1 MFTNTKTQTNM
12 KYNFDEIIPRKHTDC
27 LKYDNVKE
35 MFGTEEILPMW
46 IADMDFRTP
55 PFIVDAIRK
64 RLDHEV
70 LGYTYCCSRWRP
82 AIQNWV
88 KRHYNWEVQPDEI
101 SFVGG
106 IVPAISFAL
115 QCFTKPGDKVLI
127 QPPVY
132 HPYHHVTHDLERTLV
147 TSPLKLV
154 NGQLEVDF
162 ADFEEKIKGC
172 KLFLLCNPHN
182 PCGRV
187 WTKDELQRMCD
198 ICVKNNVLVISDE
211 IHCDMALKGFRH
223 TPFATVSEE
232 AKNNSI
238 TFMAASKTF
247 NIAGLKSSYH
257 IIHNEEIRK
266 QYHEFLR
273 KSELDTAH
281 VFATGPVATAYNEGD
296 EWLEQM
302 LEYVEA
308 NIDYMEEYLRNNMPK
323 MGMIRPQASYLVF
336 LDARGLGLPH
346 DQLVEFFIRE
356 AKVGMNDGAMF
367 GEGGSGFM
375 RMNLGCPRATL
386 VKALEQIKS
395 AYDKIC

>member
-1 MFTNTKTQTNM
+1 M
-12 KYNFDEIIPRKHTDC
+12 KYDFDEIVPRKHTDC

-55 PFIVDAIRK
+55 AFIVDAIRK
-64 RLDHEV
+64 RLNHEV
-70 LGYTYCCSRWRP
+70 LGYTYCCSRWKP
-82 AIQNWV
+82 AIQSWV
-88 KRHYNWEVQPDEI
+88 SRHYGWDVQPDEI
-101 SFVGG
+101 GFVGG

-115 QCFTKPGDKVLI
+115 QCFTKAGDKVLI

-154 NGQLEVDF
+154 EGQLQVDF
-162 ADFEEKIKGC
+162 ADFEDKIKGC
-172 KLFLLCNPHN
+172 KVFLLCNPHN

-187 WTKDELQRMCD
+187 WTKEELQRMCD
-198 ICVKNNVLVISDE
+198 ICVKNKVLVISDE
-211 IHCDMALKGFRH
+211 IHCDMALKGFKH
-223 TPFATVSEE
+223 TPFATVSED
-232 AKNNSI
+232 AKNNCI

-257 IIHNEEIRK
+257 IIQNEAIRT
-266 QYHEFLR
+266 QYQEFLR

-308 NIDYMEEYLRNNMPK
+308 NIDFMEEFLKTNMPK

-346 DQLVEFFIRE
+346 DRLVEFFIRE

-375 RMNLGCPRATL
+375 RMNLGCPRTTL

>member
-1 MFTNTKTQTNM
+1 M
-12 KYNFDEIIPRKHTDC
+12 KYDFDEIVPRKHTDC

-55 PFIVDAIRK
+55 AFIVDAIRK
-64 RLDHEV
+64 RLNHEV
-70 LGYTYCCSRWRP
+70 LGYTYCCSRWKP
-82 AIQNWV
+82 AIQSWV
-88 KRHYNWEVQPDEI
+88 SRHYGWDVQPDEI
-101 SFVGG
+101 GFVGG

-115 QCFTKPGDKVLI
+115 QCFTKAGDKVLI

-154 NGQLEVDF
+154 EGQLQVDF
-162 ADFEEKIKGC
+162 ADFEDKIKGC
-172 KLFLLCNPHN
+172 KVFLLCNPHN

-187 WTKDELQRMCD
+187 WTKEELQRMCD
-198 ICVKNNVLVISDE
+198 ICVKNKVLVISDE
-211 IHCDMALKGFRH
+211 IHCDMALKGFKH
-223 TPFATVSEE
+223 TPFATVSED
-232 AKNNSI
+232 AKNNCI

-257 IIHNEEIRK
+257 IIQNEAIRT
-266 QYHEFLR
+266 QYQEFLR

-308 NIDYMEEYLRNNMPK
+308 NIDFMEEFLKTNMPK

-346 DQLVEFFIRE
+346 DRLVEFFIRE

>member
-1 MFTNTKTQTNM
+1 M
-12 KYNFDEIIPRKHTDC
+12 KYDFDEIVPRKHTDC

-35 MFGTEEILPMW
+35 MFGTDEILPMW

-55 PFIVDAIRK
+55 AFIVDAIRK
-64 RLDHEV
+64 RLNHEV
-70 LGYTYCCSRWRP
+70 LGYTYCCSRWKP
-82 AIQNWV
+82 AIQGWV
-88 KRHYNWEVQPDEI
+88 SRHYGWNVQSHEI
-101 SFVGG
+101 GFVGG

-115 QCFTKPGDKVLI
+115 QCFTNPGDKVLI

-132 HPYHHVTHDLERTLV
+132 HPYHHVTHDLGRTLV

-154 NGQLEVDF
+154 DGQLQVDF

-172 KLFLLCNPHN
+172 KVFLLCNPHN

-187 WTKDELQRMCD
+187 WTKEELKRMCD
-198 ICVKNNVLVISDE
+198 ICVGNNVLIISDE
-211 IHCDMALKGFRH
+211 IHCDMALKGFTH
-223 TPFATVSEE
+223 TPFSTVSED

-257 IIHNEEIRK
+257 IIQNESIRT
-266 QYHEFLR
+266 QYQEFLR

-281 VFATGPVATAYNEGD
+281 LFATGPVATAYEQGD
-296 EWLEQM
+296 EWLKQM
-302 LEYVEA
+302 LEYVED
-308 NIDYMEEYLRNNMPK
+308 NIDLMEQYLKDNMPK

-346 DQLVEFFIRE
+346 DELVDFFIRE

-395 AYDKIC
+395 AYDKVC

>member
-1 MFTNTKTQTNM
+1 M
-12 KYNFDEIIPRKHTDC
+12 KYNFDEIVPRKHTDC

-35 MFGTEEILPMW
+35 MFGTEEVLPMW

-64 RLDHEV
+64 RMDHEV
-70 LGYTYCCSRWRP
+70 LGYTYTCSRWKP
-82 AIQNWV
+82 AIQSWV
-88 KRHYNWEVQPDEI
+88 LRRYGWEVQPEEI
-101 SFVGG
+101 GFVGG

-115 QCFTKPGDKVLI
+115 QCFTNPGDKVLI

-132 HPYHHVTHDLERTLV
+132 HPYHHVTLDLGRTLV

-154 NGQLEVDF
+154 DGQLQVDF
-162 ADFEEKIKGC
+162 SDFEEKIKGC

-187 WTKDELQRMCD
+187 WNKDEMQRMCD
-198 ICVKNNVLVISDE
+198 ICVKNNVLIISDE
-211 IHCDMALKGFRH
+211 IHCDMTLKGFKH
-223 TPFATVSEE
+223 TPFATVSED
-232 AKNNSI
+232 AKNNCI

-257 IIHNEEIRK
+257 IIQNEKIRE

-281 VFATGPVATAYNEGD
+281 VFATGPVATAYSEGE
-296 EWLEQM
+296 EWLGQM

-308 NIDYMEEYLRNNMPK
+308 NIDYMEEFLKTNMPK
-323 MGMIRPQASYLVF
+323 MGMIRPQASFLVF

-346 DQLVEFFIRE
+346 DELVEFFIRE
-356 AKVGMNDGAMF
+356 AKVAMNDGAMF

-386 VKALEQIKS
+386 VKALNQIKS
-395 AYDKIC
+395 AYDKIQ

>member
-1 MFTNTKTQTNM
+1 M
-12 KYNFDEIIPRKHTDC
+12 KYNFDEIVPRKHTDC

-35 MFGTEEILPMW
+35 MFGTEEVLPMW

-64 RLDHEV
+64 RMDHEV
-70 LGYTYCCSRWRP
+70 LGYTYTCSRWKP
-82 AIQNWV
+82 AIQSWV
-88 KRHYNWEVQPDEI
+88 SRRYGWEVQPEEI
-101 SFVGG
+101 GFVGG

-132 HPYHHVTHDLERTLV
+132 HPYHHVTLDLGRTLV

-154 NGQLEVDF
+154 DGQLQVDF

-187 WTKDELQRMCD
+187 WNKDEMQRMCD
-198 ICVKNNVLVISDE
+198 ICVKNNVLIISDE
-211 IHCDMALKGFRH
+211 IHCDMTLKGFKH
-223 TPFATVSEE
+223 TPFATVSED
-232 AKNNSI
+232 AKNNCI

-257 IIHNEEIRK
+257 IIQNEKIRE

-281 VFATGPVATAYNEGD
+281 VFATGPVATAYSEGE
-296 EWLEQM
+296 EWLGQM

-308 NIDYMEEYLRNNMPK
+308 NIDYMEEYLKTNMPK
-323 MGMIRPQASYLVF
+323 MGMIRPQASFLVF

-346 DQLVEFFIRE
+346 DELVEFFIRE
-356 AKVGMNDGAMF
+356 AKVAMNDGAMF

-386 VKALEQIKS
+386 VKALDQIKS
-395 AYDKIC
+395 AYDKIQ

>member
-1 MFTNTKTQTNM
+1 M
-12 KYNFDEIIPRKHTDC
+12 KYDFDEIVPREHTDC
-27 LKYDNVKE
+27 FKFDNVKE
-35 MFGTEEILPMW
+35 IFGTEDVIPMW
-46 IADMDFRTP
+46 IADMDFKTP
-55 PFIVDAIRK
+55 SFIVDAIRK
-64 RLDHEV
+64 RMQHEV
-70 LGYTYCCSRWRP
+70 LGYTYCCSRWKP
-82 AIQNWV
+82 AIQSWV
-88 KRHYNWEVQPDEI
+88 SRHYGWEVQPEEI
-101 SFVGG
+101 GFVGG

-115 QCFTKPGDKVLI
+115 QCFTKAGDKVLV

-154 NGQLEVDF
+154 NGQFEIDF
-162 ADFEEKIKGC
+162 EDFEEKIKGC
-172 KLFLLCNPHN
+172 RMFLLCNPHN
-182 PCGRV
+182 PGGRV
-187 WTKDELQRMCD
+187 WTKEELARMCR
-198 ICVKNNVLVISDE
+198 ICAENDVLVISDE
-211 IHCDMALKGFRH
+211 IHCDMALKGYKH
-223 TPFATVSEE
+223 TPFVMSCEE
-232 AKNNSI
+232 AKERCI

-257 IIHNEEIRK
+257 IIQNEELRN

-308 NIDYMEEYLRNNMPK
+308 NIDFMEQYLKENMPK
-323 MGMIRPQASYLVF
+323 MSMIRPQASYLVF

-346 DQLVEFFIRE
+346 DELVEFFIRE

-375 RMNLGCPRATL
+375 RMNLGCPRSIL
-386 VKALEQIKS
+386 VKALEQIKG

>member
-1 MFTNTKTQTNM
+1 M
-12 KYNFDEIIPRKHTDC
+12 KYDFDEIVPRKHTDC

-35 MFGTEEILPMW
+35 MFGTDEILPMW

-55 PFIVDAIRK
+55 AFIVDAIRK
-64 RLDHEV
+64 RLNHEV
-70 LGYTYCCSRWRP
+70 LGYTYCCSRWKP
-82 AIQNWV
+82 AIQGWV
-88 KRHYNWEVQPDEI
+88 SRHYGWNVQPHEI
-101 SFVGG
+101 GFVGG

-115 QCFTKPGDKVLI
+115 QCFTNPGDKVLI

-132 HPYHHVTHDLERTLV
+132 HPYHHVTHDLGRTLV

-154 NGQLEVDF
+154 DGQLQVDF

-172 KLFLLCNPHN
+172 KVFLLCNPHN

-187 WTKDELQRMCD
+187 WTKEELKRMCD
-198 ICVKNNVLVISDE
+198 ICVGNDVLIISDE
-211 IHCDMALKGFRH
+211 IHCDMVLKGFTH
-223 TPFATVSEE
+223 TPFATVSED

-257 IIHNEEIRK
+257 IIQNESIRT
-266 QYHEFLR
+266 QYQEFLR

-281 VFATGPVATAYNEGD
+281 VFATGPVATAYEQGD
-296 EWLEQM
+296 EWLRQM
-302 LEYVEA
+302 LEYVED
-308 NIDYMEEYLRNNMPK
+308 NIDFMEQYLKDNMPK

-346 DQLVEFFIRE
+346 DELVDFFIRE

-375 RMNLGCPRATL
+375 RMNLGCPRVTL

-395 AYDKIC
+395 AYDKLC

>member
-1 MFTNTKTQTNM
+1 M
-12 KYNFDEIIPRKHTDC
+12 KYNFDEIVPRKHTNC
-27 LKYDNVKE
+27 LKYDNVME
-35 MFGTEEILPMW
+35 IFGTEDILPMW
-46 IADMDFRTP
+46 IADMDFKTP
-55 PFIVDAIRK
+55 DFIVDAIRK
-64 RLDHEV
+64 RLDHEL
-70 LGYTYCCSRWRP
+70 LGYSYSCRRWKP

-88 KRHYNWEVQPDEI
+88 SRRYGWDIKEEEI
-101 SFVGG
+101 GFVGG

-147 TSPLKLV
+147 FNPLKLV
-154 NGQLEVDF
+154 NGQFEVDF
-162 ADFEEKIKGC
+162 VEFEEKVKDC
-172 KLFLLCNPHN
+172 KVFLLCNPHN
-182 PCGRV
+182 PGGRV
-187 WTKDELQRMCD
+187 WSREELAHMCD
-198 ICVKNNVLVISDE
+198 ICAKYNVLVISDE
-211 IHCDMALKGFRH
+211 IHCDMALKGYKH
-223 TPFATVSEE
+223 VPFAICCDK
-232 AKNNSI
+232 AKDLCI

-257 IIHNEEIRK
+257 VIPNEDIRK

-281 VFATGPVATAYNEGD
+281 VFATGPVATAYNEGE

-308 NIDYMEEYLRNNMPK
+308 NIDFMEQYLKDNMPK
-323 MGMIRPQASYLVF
+323 MGMIRPQASFLVF

-346 DQLVEFFIRE
+346 DKLVEFFVRE

-367 GEGGSGFM
+367 GEEGSGYM
-375 RMNLGCPRATL
+375 RMNLGCPRSVL
-386 VKALEQIKS
+386 EKALNQIKA
-395 AYDKIC
+395 AYDKIA

>member
-1 MFTNTKTQTNM
+1 M
-12 KYNFDEIIPRKHTDC
+12 KYDFDENVPRKHTDC

-46 IADMDFRTP
+46 IADMDFKTP
-55 PFIVDAIRK
+55 PFIIESLKK
-64 RLDHEV
+64 RLNHEV
-70 LGYTYCCSRWRP
+70 LGYTYCCSRWKP

-88 KRHYNWEVQPDEI
+88 SRHYGWKVQPDEI
-101 SFVGG
+101 GFVGG

-115 QCFTKPGDKVLI
+115 QCFTKAGDKVLI

-154 NGQLEVDF
+154 NGQLEIDF

-172 KLFLLCNPHN
+172 KVFLLCNPHN

-187 WTKDELQRMCD
+187 WSKEELLRMCD
-198 ICVKNNVLVISDE
+198 ICVKNNVLIISDE
-211 IHCDMALKGFRH
+211 IHCDMALKGFHH
-223 TPFATVSEE
+223 TPFATVSDD

-257 IIHNEEIRK
+257 IIQNETIRK

-296 EWLEQM
+296 EWLKQM

-308 NIDYMEEYLRNNMPK
+308 NIDFMEEYLKANMPK

-346 DQLVEFFIRE
+346 DELVEFFVRE

-386 VKALEQIKS
+386 VRALEQIKG
-395 AYDKIC
+395 AYDKIK

>member
-1 MFTNTKTQTNM
+1 M
-12 KYNFDEIIPRKHTDC
+12 KYDFDEIIPRKHTDC
-27 LKYDNVKE
+27 IKYDNVKE
-35 MFGTEEILPMW
+35 VFGTEEILPMW
-46 IADMDFRTP
+46 IADMDFKTP
-55 PFIVDAIRK
+55 PFIIDALRK
-64 RLDHEV
+64 RLNHEV
-70 LGYTYCCSRWRP
+70 LGYTYCCSRWKP

-88 KRHYNWEVQPDEI
+88 SRHHDWEVQPDEI
-101 SFVGG
+101 GFVGG

-115 QCFTKPGDKVLI
+115 QCFTQPGDKVLV

-132 HPYHHVTHDLERTLV
+132 HPYHHVTINLGRTLV

-154 NGQLEVDF
+154 DGQLMIDF
-162 ADFEEKIKGC
+162 ADFEEKVKGC
-172 KLFLLCNPHN
+172 KVFLLCNPHN

-187 WTKDELQRMCD
+187 WSREELERMCS
-198 ICVKNNVLVISDE
+198 ICVKNNVLVVSDE
-211 IHCDMALKGFRH
+211 IHCDMALKGFKH
-223 TPFATVSEE
+223 IPFAALSEE
-232 AKNNSI
+232 ARNNSL

-247 NIAGLKSSYH
+247 NIAGLKSSYY
-257 IIHNEEIRK
+257 IIQNEALRK
-266 QYHEFLR
+266 QYQEFLD
-273 KSELDTAH
+273 KSELGTAH
-281 VFATGPVATAYNEGD
+281 VFATGPVATAYNDGD

-308 NIDYMEEYLRNNMPK
+308 NVDFLENYLKENMPK

-346 DQLVEFFIRE
+346 DRLIEFFIRE
-356 AKVGMNDGAMF
+356 ARVAMNDGATY

-375 RMNLGCPRATL
+375 RINLGCPRATL

>member
-1 MFTNTKTQTNM
+1 M
-12 KYNFDEIIPRKHTDC
+12 KYDFDEIVPRKHTDC

-35 MFGTEEILPMW
+35 MFGTDEILPMW

-55 PFIVDAIRK
+55 AFILDAIRK
-64 RLDHEV
+64 RLNHEV
-70 LGYTYCCSRWRP
+70 LGYTYCCSRWKP
-82 AIQNWV
+82 AIQGWV
-88 KRHYNWEVQPDEI
+88 SRHYGWNVQPHEI
-101 SFVGG
+101 GFVGG

-115 QCFTKPGDKVLI
+115 QCFTNPGDKVLI

-132 HPYHHVTHDLERTLV
+132 HPYHHVTHDLGRTLV

-154 NGQLEVDF
+154 DGQLQVDF

-187 WTKDELQRMCD
+187 WTKEELKRMCD
-198 ICVKNNVLVISDE
+198 ICVGNNVLIISDE
-211 IHCDMALKGFRH
+211 IHCDMALKGFTH
-223 TPFATVSEE
+223 TPFATVSED

-257 IIHNEEIRK
+257 IIQNESIRT
-266 QYHEFLR
+266 QYQEFLR

-281 VFATGPVATAYNEGD
+281 LFATGPVATAYEQGD
-296 EWLEQM
+296 EWLKQM
-302 LEYVEA
+302 LEYVED
-308 NIDYMEEYLRNNMPK
+308 NIDFMEQYLKDNMPK
-323 MGMIRPQASYLVF
+323 MGMVRPQASYLVF

-346 DQLVEFFIRE
+346 DELVDFFIRE

-395 AYDKIC
+395 AYDKVC

>member
-1 MFTNTKTQTNM
+1 M
-12 KYNFDEIIPRKHTDC
+12 KYNFDEIVPRKHTDC

-35 MFGTEEILPMW
+35 IFGTEEILPMW

-55 PFIVDAIRK
+55 AFIVDAIRK
-64 RLDHEV
+64 RMDHEV
-70 LGYTYCCSRWRP
+70 LGYTYCCKRWKP
-82 AIQNWV
+82 AIQSWV
-88 KRHYNWEVQPDEI
+88 SRHYGWNVEADEI
-101 SFVGG
+101 GFVGG

-115 QCFTKPGDKVLI
+115 QCFTNVGDKVLI

-154 NGQLEVDF
+154 NGQFEIDF

-172 KLFLLCNPHN
+172 KVFLLCNPHN
-182 PCGRV
+182 PGGRV
-187 WTKDELQRMCD
+187 WTREELVRMCD

-211 IHCDMALKGFRH
+211 IHCDMALKGYKH
-223 TPFATVSEE
+223 VPFAESCAA
-232 AKNNSI
+232 AKDICI

-257 IIHNEEIRK
+257 IIQNEELRQK
-266 QYHEFLR
+266 YHAFLR

-308 NIDYMEEYLRNNMPK
+308 NIDYMEQYLKENMPK

-336 LDARGLGLPH
+336 LDARSLGLPH
-346 DQLVEFFIRE
+346 DSLIEFFIRE

-375 RMNLGCPRATL
+375 RMNLGCPRSVL
-386 VKALEQIKS
+386 EKALNQIKV
-395 AYDKIC
+395 AYDKIA